1 MPFRELVSLFPCHS
15 LEDFPIRH
23 EGAEADSLLAAWVG
37 LWRPELVAASG
48 RAPTWQRVDFPDED
62 LSNCLIAIS
71 SISMNALPEGFLA
84 RAESQGAV
92 IVKSPLRREEVW
104 EVGLAQHP
112 GGLQGAEMPESEMFD
127 FVADFA
133 ALGYTYLQ
141 IQLMTRQLRYVSNLD
156 DARFREL
163 AVASAQAAMAG
174 NQQEANS
181 KLHQAFDL
189 LSEERN
195 QSYSAELHLLDLLL
209 LAPSTLGPA
218 LQKEITG
225 GSGLTLMSAASNF
238 ELLAKQQPE
247 LIETL
252 KQKIQSGDIALAGGE
267 FTEERLPLFDHEAI
281 CRWAAL
287 GAAEYEKLL
296 GARPTVFARRRY
308 GLTPALPQ
316 ALHKA
321 GYINALH
328 FTLDDGKFPT
338 APQSK
343 FPWEGLGGVSIDVVS
358 KTPLDAGE
366 PGSFL
371 GLGVKLGETLD
382 GDQIAV
388 MPFAR
393 WPGQACSW
401 FEDVRRAVKWT
412 AAFGKFATVDQFF
425 KDTGNPGYG
434 DSLTIDG
441 YVSPYLKQSVERGE
455 ADPISAHAKFESQ
468 LCQCTAIQQL
478 ANLASCLDGQ
488 APATD
493 NDQQQRLLAS
503 EQRSALAPSKELLDA
518 QLASAASRLA
528 GVVTKKDAKG
538 EGRLVLNP
546 LPFTRRV
553 LVSADGIQ
561 NLPTPERPIYAVDA
575 SAEKPGV
582 VIDVPPL
589 GFAWIAREGKRSTRR
604 DPVLIEDQTLRNE
617 FVEAMISPKTG
628 ALLSL
633 VETGKRANRLSQQL
647 ALRSPSNTP
656 IETDSYHARKEEP
669 VYSRMIGES
678 LEIVEATPLVGAI
691 TTKGRLVDA
700 EGKDLARF
708 TQRYRLTRGS
718 RVVEV
723 TITLD
728 PLVELTNDPWNHN
741 FCARFAWNQEAADLS
756 RGVHGTRQ
764 LTRSKRFE
772 SPHYIEVGD
781 VATKSTIFPGG
792 LAFHQ
797 RYGTRM
803 LDTLLIVKGE
813 TQREFRLGMGLD
825 VVYPMHE
832 ATHFLSPLCVTP
844 QWTAPPS
851 GATSG
856 WLFHVDARNVLLT
869 SLEPLY
875 EGKSCTGVRLRLL
888 ETLGRAAETAVTGF
902 RAFKSAQRF
911 DDSTGQWNS
920 CEVQEGKIQV
930 QLAPGQWTELTASW

>member
-37 LWRPELVAASG
+37 LWRPELVAAAG
-48 RAPTWQRVDFPDED
+48 QAPTWQRVDFPDED

-71 SISMNALPEGFLA
+71 SISMNSLPEGFVA
-84 RAESQGAV
+84 RAESQGALL
-92 IVKSPLRREEVW
+92 IKSPLRREDIFTPA
-104 EVGLAQHP
+104 LAR
-112 GGLQGAEMPESEMFD
+112 LENSTRASDD
-127 FVADFA
+127 FAADFA

-141 IQLMTRQLRYVSNLD
+141 VQLMTRQLRYTSNLD

-163 AVASAQAAMAG
+163 AIASAKAAMAG
-174 NQQEANS
+174 DQETANA

-195 QSYSAELHLLDLLL
+195 QSYSADLHLLDLLL

-218 LQKEITG
+218 LQKEI
-225 GSGLTLMSAASNF
+225 SERDGLTLMSPASNF
-238 ELLAKQQPE
+238 ELLARQNPE
-247 LIETL
+247 AIELL
-252 KQKIQSGDIALAGGE
+252 KQRIQSGEISIAGGE
-267 FTEERLPLFDHEAI
+267 ISEERLPLFDHEAI
-281 CRWAAL
+281 RAWTAL
-287 GAAEYEKLL
+287 GAAEYERLL

-316 ALHKA
+316 TLHKA
-321 GYINALH
+321 GYKNALH

-343 FPWEGLGGVSIDVVS
+343 FPWEGLGGVSINVVS

-366 PGSFL
+366 PGAFL

-412 AAFGKFATVDQFF
+412 AAFGKFAAVDQFF

-441 YVSPYLKQSVERGE
+441 YVSPYLKQSVDRGE
-455 ADPISAHAKFESQ
+455 ADPISSHALFEAKHA
-468 LCQCTAIQQL
+468 TFMAATQL
-478 ANLASCLDGQ
+478 AHLASCLDGRE
-488 APATD
+488 PAANNGSLKQILT
-493 NDQQQRLLAS
+493 S
-503 EQRSALAPSKELLDA
+503 EQQTGALPSAESLDSQLKSSATRLSALI
-518 QLASAASRLA
+518 
-528 GVVTKKDAKG
+528 TKKDAKG
-538 EGRLVLNP
+538 EGRLILNP

-553 LVSADGIQ
+553 QVSASGIQ
-561 NLPTPERPIYAVDA
+561 NLPAPERPIYAVDA
-575 SAEKPGV
+575 NPEKPGI
-582 VIDVPPL
+582 VIDVPPM
-589 GFAWIAREGKRSTRR
+589 GFAWITRDGKRGARR
-604 DPVLIEDQTLRNE
+604 DPVLIEDNSLRNE
-617 FVEAMISPKTG
+617 FVEALISPKTG
-628 ALLSL
+628 TLLSL
-633 VETGKRANRLSQQL
+633 LETGTRANRFSQQL

-656 IETDSYHARKEEP
+656 IETDAHHARKEEP
-669 VYSRMIGES
+669 IYSRMIGES
-678 LEIVEATPLVGAI
+678 LEVTEATPLVGEI

-700 EGKDLARF
+700 EGMDVAKF
-708 TQRYRLTRGS
+708 MQRYRLTRGS

-723 TITLD
+723 NITLD
-728 PLVELTNDPWNHN
+728 PLVELSKDPWNHN
-741 FCARFAWNQEAADLS
+741 FCARFAWNQEAADIS

-764 LTRSKRFE
+764 ITRSKRFE
-772 SPHYIEVGD
+772 SPHYLEVGD
-781 VATKSTIFPGG
+781 ITTKSTIFTGG

-832 ATHFLSPLCVTP
+832 ATHFLSPLCVAPDWTP
-844 QWTAPPS
+844 PPS

-869 SLEPLY
+869 SLEPIF
-875 EGKSCTGVRLRLL
+875 EGKTCAGVRIRLL
-888 ETLGRAAETAVTGF
+888 ESLGRAAETAITGF
-902 RAFKSAQRF
+902 REFKSAHRF
-911 DDSTGQWNS
+911 DDSSGEWNP
-920 CEVQEGKIQV
+920 CEIKDGKIQV
-930 QLAPGQWTELTASW
+930 QLAPGQWTEVTGSW